1 MFSSFRMCQMNLF
14 KKKQSLLLQR
24 REVFDLMYISCQDQ
38 IKKNHI
44 EYLILQL
51 KMDKNRVNYERIML
65 PNKHEKEYL
74 KSKSRFLSNKKDFIS
89 LSIRECHLFKQKQ
102 SLLLQRRE
110 VFDLIYISCQDQIKK
125 NHIENRILQ
134 LKMDKNRVNY
144 ERIILLN
151 KHEKEYLKSKSKFL
165 SNKKDFISLSI
176 RECQIDKRIF
186 KLRSNAHKKTKY
198 DQNIKIYDNLL

>member
-65 PNKHEKEYL
+65 
-74 KSKSRFLSNKKDFIS
+74 
-89 LSIRECHLFKQKQ
+89 
-102 SLLLQRRE
+102 
-110 VFDLIYISCQDQIKK
+110 
-125 NHIENRILQ
+125 
-134 LKMDKNRVNY
+134 
-144 ERIILLN
+144 LN

-186 KLRSNAHKKTKY
+186 KLRSNAHKK
-198 DQNIKIYDNLL
+198 QNMIKI